1 MWPDWAIYR
10 SLVKFLKPLATNNC
24 PKSLSKSILFLVKSL
39 LGNFYRHLAIFILSH
54 CSEDKPRGI
63 DAINFIRCKKLCKKR
78 NDKTEEYK
86 PWSSGYGRR
95 LTIERPWFRILP
107 QDTNRNLLVKIVPLL
122 EKNENKLKTL
132 SMAYLK
138 FNKRFASF
146 QIINY
151 LMGNFAF
158 TSF

>member
-1 MWPDWAIYR
+1 MTNVKKYEQPDI
-10 SLVKFLKPLATNNC
+10 SLETTQTTEIQRGNTHKCIPQYNPEPLQPQCTPPHFNQC
-24 PKSLSKSILFLVKSL
+24 KS
-39 LGNFYRHLAIFILSH
+39 
-54 CSEDKPRGI
+54 
-63 DAINFIRCKKLCKKR
+63 KKR